1 MLQYKKI
8 NVSKQIDTNNTGAS
22 KNKMICYYWCLKDV
36 GFKFQSHVFNKSHD
50 VLMAAYELKNIR
62 RLNVKSVIDL
72 DVFYG
77 ISVEMRL

>member
-1 MLQYKKI
+1 M
-8 NVSKQIDTNNTGAS
+8 T
-22 KNKMICYYWCLKDV
+22 
-36 GFKFQSHVFNKSHD
+36 
-50 VLMAAYELKNIR
+50 AYELKNIR

>member
-1 MLQYKKI
+1 
-8 NVSKQIDTNNTGAS
+8 
-22 KNKMICYYWCLKDV
+22 MICHYWCFKDV
-36 GFKFQSHVFNKSHD
+36 GFKFQSHVCNKSHD
-50 VLMAAYELKNIR
+50 VLMTAYELKNIR

>member
-1 MLQYKKI
+1 
-8 NVSKQIDTNNTGAS
+8 
-22 KNKMICYYWCLKDV
+22 MICHYWYFEDV
-36 GFKFQSHVFNKSHD
+36 AFKFQSHVCNKSHD
-50 VLMAAYELKNIR
+50 VLMTAYELKNIR

>member
-1 MLQYKKI
+1 
-8 NVSKQIDTNNTGAS
+8 
-22 KNKMICYYWCLKDV
+22 MICHYWYLKDV
-36 GFKFQSHVFNKSHD
+36 AFKFQSHVCNKSHE
-50 VLMAAYELKNIR
+50 VLMTAYELKNIR

>member
-1 MLQYKKI
+1 
-8 NVSKQIDTNNTGAS
+8 
-22 KNKMICYYWCLKDV
+22 MICHYWCLKDV
-36 GFKFQSHVFNKSHD
+36 GFKFQSHVCNKSHD
-50 VLMAAYELKNIR
+50 VSMTAYELKNIR

>member
-1 MLQYKKI
+1 MLDL
-8 NVSKQIDTNNTGAS
+8 N
-22 KNKMICYYWCLKDV
+22 
-36 GFKFQSHVFNKSHD
+36 FNHMFVIK
-50 VLMAAYELKNIR
+50 VLMTAYELKNIR